1 MVDEGEEEDN
11 FQQRDEAD
19 QDENDAYDEER
30 DDHEQEQYS
39 LGGVDQQQMN
49 SMQSSSHQ
57 NEDMMTAD

>member
-30 DDHEQEQYS
+30 DDH
-39 LGGVDQQQMN
+39 
-49 SMQSSSHQ
+49 
-57 NEDMMTAD
+57 